1 LLKLNFEELFMK
13 SAKSTG
19 RTVGILLLLQLAA
32 GLMLPF
38 ILIRSLVAGSP
49 GFLTTAAENSFQIR
63 AAVLIAFAGGALTVS
78 LGITA
83 LPVFRRY
90 GKATALWFLAVC
102 VVSWTL
108 DAVHGATVMSMLS
121 LSQQYVN
128 AGAAETGLYQVV
140 GAVVASARR
149 WAHLT
154 QLLAIGGWIFVFYSS
169 LLRFGLIPRALAAL
183 GIIGILLQFTGVTL
197 MMLLGYPVIGEMA
210 MPMLPIQ
217 IAVAVWLIV
226 KGFNERLPAVP

>member
-149 WAHLT
+149 WASKRGACGAKRPT
-154 QLLAIGGWIFVFYSS
+154 ISIGSTSTCAGTSAS
-169 LLRFGLIPRALAAL
+169 NRPTPTTRPMAACRRC
-183 GIIGILLQFTGVTL
+183 GRR
-197 MMLLGYPVIGEMA
+197 
-210 MPMLPIQ
+210 PISGRTFSEPKHFQ
-217 IAVAVWLIV
+217 
-226 KGFNERLPAVP
+226 RRSP